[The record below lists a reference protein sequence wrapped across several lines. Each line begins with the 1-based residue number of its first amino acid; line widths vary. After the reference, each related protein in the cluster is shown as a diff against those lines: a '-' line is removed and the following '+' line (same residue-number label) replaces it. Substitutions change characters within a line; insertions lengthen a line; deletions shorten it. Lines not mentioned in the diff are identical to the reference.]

1 MKNDLA
7 QNIRVFR
14 KEKGLTQEQLAEV
27 FDVTVGAIHK
37 WEAGLSTPDVSVLM
51 ELADFFD
58 ISMDTLLGFDLRDNR
73 VKELAKRLRNM
84 TDRMEKDGLQEAEK
98 ALLKYPHSIE
108 VVHEAA
114 YMYQAFASTIA
125 DKEKYFRRAKELYEL
140 AIRLLPSGCSDPW
153 INDTVLYGGLAS
165 TILAMGDVEEAVKIL
180 KAHNAGGAFN
190 ATIGNILAGQKDT
203 KEADTFLSYGLII
216 QLGRYMNLVV
226 GKVLFYL
233 NTKQYQE
240 AKDVTLWAIDTLSH
254 LRKEDKPC
262 YIDKL
267 ECIALCGL
275 AMAEL
280 KMKKKAEAKKILQK
294 AKEKADFFDS
304 APDYN
309 GQSLRFVSITE
320 KCELYDMSGDKTA
333 KESIGDVISQLED
346 TELQSIWKS
355 INK

>member
-1 MKNDLA
+1 MKSDLGK
-7 QNIRVFR
+7 NIRQFR
-14 KEKGLTQEQLAEV
+14 KDKGLTQEQLAEV

-37 WEAGLSTPDVSVLM
+37 WEAGLSTPDVTVLM

-114 YMYQAFASTIA
+114 YMYQAFATTFQE
-125 DKEKYFRRAKELYEL
+125 KEKYYKRAKELYEL

-216 QLGRYMNLVV
+216 QLGRFMNLTV
-226 GKVLFYL
+226 GKALYYL

-240 AKDVTLWAIDTLSH
+240 AKDVILWAMDTVSH
-254 LRKEDKPC
+254 LRKEDTPC

-267 ECIALCGL
+267 DCTMFCGL

-280 KMKKKAEAKKILQK
+280 KLQHKAEAKKYLQK
-294 AKEKADFFDS
+294 AKKKAEFFDT
-304 APDYN
+304 APDYDGKN
-309 GQSLRFVSITE
+309 LRFVSITE
-320 KCELYDMSGDKTA
+320 KCELYDMTGDKTA
-333 KESIGDVISQLED
+333 MESIGDVLSQLED
-346 TELQSIWKS
+346 KELQSIWKS